1 MIKKNIILYSV
12 ILLCSFGFIFIE
24 AIDSYIIKAGGKF
37 IVGILIPI
45 IVTFLDKEITFKEF
59 LKNRKDG
66 MKNAILL
73 GIIVF
78 GVIIINF
85 FLTKNIIDYS
95 GMLDSIV
102 KMSNSS
108 LINLLLIDFHIIFIN
123 AFIEEF
129 FFRGFI
135 YYNLK
140 ENKYA
145 VLISSVLFALYHSFM
160 IIDWFNPLIS
170 IITLVG
176 LVLVGIIF
184 VNLNKKSENIY
195 SSWFVHM
202 AANLALN
209 ISGLILVLQHNLMS
223 I

>member
-1 MIKKNIILYSV
+1 MVKKNIMLYSV
-12 ILLCSFGFIFIE
+12 IFLCSFVFVFIE
-24 AIDSYIIKAGGKF
+24 AIDSYIIKAVGKI

-45 IVTFLDKEITFKEF
+45 IVTFWNKEITFKEF
-59 LKNRKDG
+59 LRIRKKG

-73 GIIVF
+73 GTIVF

-85 FLTKNIIDYS
+85 FLTKNIIDYTD
-95 GMLDSIV
+95 MIDSV
-102 KMSNSS
+102 VEMSNGS
-108 LINLLLIDFHIIFIN
+108 LINLILIDLHIIFIN

-140 ENKYA
+140 ENKNA
-145 VLISSVLFALYHSFM
+145 ILISSVLFALYHFFM

-170 IITLVG
+170 VIILLG
-176 LVLVGIIF
+176 LMFVGIIF
-184 VNLNKKSENIY
+184 IKLNEKSKSIY
-195 SSWFVHM
+195 SSCFVHM

-209 ISGLILVLQHNLMS
+209 IAGLILVLKSNLMS